1 MLTELCA
8 MLHNWFNI
16 HHDADIYAGTYT
28 IENGSIGS
36 LPFLKNG
43 QYFRVVGSALNDGV
57 YQYPVQPVEAGSTED
72 PAMLDETFDGAVW
85 AMFVPTD
92 VVALAARIK
101 SYNEQVAALAAAEA
115 NRKGY
120 SSENWGGYSY
130 TLFGAAPPG
139 MERIKAGIDAQV
151 YQYRKLVIF

>member
-16 HHDADIYAGTYT
+16 HHDDDIYAGTYT

-43 QYFRVVGSALNDGV
+43 QYFRVVGSARNDGV
-57 YQYPVQPVEAGSTED
+57 YQYPVQPVQPGRTET

-115 NRKGY
+115 ERKGY
-120 SSENWGGYSY
+120 SSESWGGYSY
-130 TLFGAAPPG
+130 SLFGAAPPG
-139 MERIKAGIDAQV
+139 MERIKASIDAQV
-151 YQYRKLVIF
+151 YQYRKLVVF